1 MFRPRA
7 NLPPAMAIQQ
17 PIDRRFMHRLVHL
30 CFKSIFDTTDG
41 RQLSSRC
48 TLEERL
54 DESLLFCTGP
64 ILMAA
69 TTDAW
74 GIKGTWSTP
83 FISRDNLMDKRN

>member
-1 MFRPRA
+1 
-7 NLPPAMAIQQ
+7 MAIQQ

-30 CFKSIFDTTDG
+30 CFKSLFDTTDG

-48 TLEERL
+48 TLSEGR
-54 DESLLFCTGP
+54 DEALLFCNGQ

-74 GIKGTWSTP
+74 GLECTWSTP
-83 FISRDNLMDKRN
+83 FISRDHLMDKRN